1 MRRLRTEERISLDLS
16 PFQSR
21 ELVERAAAL
30 LRRIAPKEEL
40 RFMHVCG
47 THENVVTRYGIR
59 SLLPPQIR
67 VVAGPGCPVCVTC
80 PAEIDSA
87 IQIARKHATLFT
99 YGDMFGVP
107 GSSISL
113 RDARGEGARVKVVYS
128 MADAIGMANPVAGPS
143 VFFSIGFETTAPITA
158 SVIRSGV
165 PKDFAFIVS
174 HRLIPPALVALLDS
188 GKVEMDGVICPGHV
202 STIIGTHPYD
212 VLAKE
217 FGVPVV
223 ISGFE
228 PLDIVLSLV
237 ELVKQHKRGARVF
250 NEYSR
255 SVKPEGNPRARRL
268 IDEVFETCD
277 MDWRGIGTL
286 PSSGLRLR
294 EEFSDLDAL
303 KKYRIRVRRDDRM
316 PTGCKCSDVLLGSLS
331 PTQCPLFGSRCTPD
345 SPVGPCMV
353 SSEGT
358 CRTWFLHGGQDS

>member
-1 MRRLRTEERISLDLS
+1 MDLS

-30 LRRIAPKEEL
+30 LRRISPKEEL

-47 THENVVTRYGIR
+47 THENTVARFGIR
-59 SLLPPQIR
+59 SLLPSQIK

-80 PAEIDSA
+80 PSEIDPA
-87 IQIARKHATLFT
+87 IEIARKHATVFT

-107 GSSISL
+107 GSSMSL
-113 RDARGEGARVKVVYS
+113 REARAEGAKVKVVYS
-128 MADAIGMANPVAGPS
+128 VSDAIKMVNPVAGPS
-143 VFFSIGFETTAPITA
+143 TFFSIGFETTAPLTA
-158 SVIRSGV
+158 SVIWSGL
-165 PKDFAFIVS
+165 PKDFTFIVS

-188 GKVEMDGVICPGHV
+188 GRIEIDGVICPGHV
-202 STIIGTHPYD
+202 STIVGTHPYE
-212 VLAKE
+212 VLVKE
-217 FGVPVV
+217 FGIPVV

-228 PLDIVLSLV
+228 PLDLVLSII
-237 ELVKQHKRGARVF
+237 ELVKQHKAGARVF

-255 SVKPEGNPRARRL
+255 CVKPEGNTRARQL
-268 IDEVFETCD
+268 MDEVFEVCD
-277 MDWRGIGTL
+277 MDWRGIGSL

-303 KKYRIRVRRDDRM
+303 KEFRVRTRRDSNM
-316 PTGCKCSDVLLGSLS
+316 PRGCKCSQVLLGSL
-331 PTQCPLFGSRCTPD
+331 PPAECPLFASRCTPD

-358 CRTWFLHGGQDS
+358 CRIWFLHGGRGS